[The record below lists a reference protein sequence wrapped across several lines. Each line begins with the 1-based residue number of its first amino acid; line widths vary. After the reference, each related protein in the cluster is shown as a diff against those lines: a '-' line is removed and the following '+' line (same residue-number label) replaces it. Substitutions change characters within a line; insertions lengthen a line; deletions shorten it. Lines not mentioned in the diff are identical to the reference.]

1 MRTIYSVTCMMC
13 GRASGQLCDGTF
25 SRVPGA
31 PAPDVRGGQTRCG
44 FCGGSLY
51 LELEDTL
58 SVSVAANKEGREARR
73 LAS

>member
-1 MRTIYSVTCMMC
+1 MRSIYSVVCLMC
-13 GRASGQLCDGTF
+13 GRASGQLCDGAF
-25 SRVPGA
+25 IRVPNA
-31 PAPDVRGGQTRCG
+31 PAPDLRAGQTRCG

-58 SVSVAANKEGREARR
+58 AVSVSTFKAGREAHR

>member
-1 MRTIYSVTCMMC
+1 MRTTYSVICMMC
-13 GRASGQLCDGTF
+13 GRASGQLCDGAFT
-25 SRVPGA
+25 RVPNA
-31 PAPDVRGGQTRCG
+31 PAPARRAGQTRCG

-58 SVSVAANKEGREARR
+58 SASVSTYKPGREAGR